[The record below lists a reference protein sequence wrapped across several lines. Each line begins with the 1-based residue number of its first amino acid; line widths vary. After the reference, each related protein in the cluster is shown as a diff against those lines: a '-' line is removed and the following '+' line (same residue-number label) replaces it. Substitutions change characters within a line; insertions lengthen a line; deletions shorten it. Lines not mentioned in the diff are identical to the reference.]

1 MTRYGM
7 KPDHFRTLA
16 GFVAETAR
24 DGANRPRGFL
34 KDAVKSFRAD
44 FTDMHYCF

>member
-1 MTRYGM
+1 M

-16 GFVAETAR
+16 AHVVEIAR
-24 DGANRPRGFL
+24 DGANRPRSFL
-34 KDAVKSFRAD
+34 QDTVKSFRAG